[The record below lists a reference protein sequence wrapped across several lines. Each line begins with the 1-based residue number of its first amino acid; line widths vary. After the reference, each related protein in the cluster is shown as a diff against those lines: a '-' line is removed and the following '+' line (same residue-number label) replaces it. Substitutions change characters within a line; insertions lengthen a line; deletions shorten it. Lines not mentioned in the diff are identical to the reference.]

1 MFFYLLLGACGSSCA
16 GTCNPGKPEVF
27 EAFFSIFK
35 SDRKF
40 AVSRTQYPL
49 KFVRIDLDEHGLET
63 GLPPTVLLISQESD
77 AGSPSLA
84 DYMKENQMEAKTLS
98 LTQAEAIVQVGMNGS
113 G

>member
-1 MFFYLLLGACGSSCA
+1 M
-16 GTCNPGKPEVF
+16 
-27 EAFFSIFK
+27 
-35 SDRKF
+35 
-40 AVSRTQYPL
+40 